1 MKKLLTTVAAIVVAM
16 SASAGDDVYA
26 EWRASW
32 LRKAEEAKPV
42 LMKTVYRPVGLVTS
56 VADDRAWQ
64 GWHMEPSEDMDVLWG
79 TSLRTKKSVTVDFG
93 RHLTGYFTFHL
104 KTLNRTQDGPIRIKF
119 TFAEVPAE
127 LNTPFD
133 PYPGALS
140 RAWLQDEVM
149 TIMNID
155 RDFTIPRRLSG
166 RYMKIELLGAPDFD
180 FAISDI
186 YFTAT
191 SSASDKV
198 VTTFRPDASP
208 MIRHIAEV
216 SIATLAECMQTV
228 YEDGPK
234 RDQRLWIGDMY
245 LEALANTYSFG
256 QHDLTKR
263 CLYLLAA
270 LAAEDGRL
278 HANVFERPEPHPQYG
293 SHTMDY
299 SLIYNVALLE
309 YLKITG
315 DKATALDLWPVVKAQ
330 VADAM
335 SYLDDNYIFDPFCK
349 DTPIWL
355 VFDWRAG
362 LDTRTMMQGCMIW
375 ALKGSYELAEMLGK
389 TAEAAE
395 WPKIAVKM
403 SRAARKY
410 QFDARRG
417 VFVSGPQGQV
427 SCLSQAWMILAEVL
441 TPAQGAR
448 ALQTVFDMPETIY
461 PGAPY
466 AYHYL
471 IEALVKS
478 GLHAE
483 ANCRLVEYWGGIIER
498 GADTFWEVYDPLNP
512 ALSPYNFFPVNSYC
526 HAWSCTPVYFIHKYP
541 DIFQRPAE

>member
-1 MKKLLTTVAAIVVAM
+1 MKKIVTTIAAIVAVSTAM
-16 SASAGDDVYA
+16 NGQDIYA

-32 LRKAEEAKPV
+32 LRKAEEAKPS
-42 LMKTVYRPVGLVTS
+42 LTETVCRPVGLMAS
-56 VADDRAWQ
+56 MADADAWQ
-64 GWHMEPSEDMDVLWG
+64 EWRMEPSEEMNALYDV
-79 TSLRTKKSVTVDFG
+79 SFKAKQSVIVDFG
-93 RHLTGYFTFHL
+93 RHLTGHFTFHL
-104 KTLNRTQDGPIRIKF
+104 KTISHAQDAPIRIKF

-133 PYPGALS
+133 PYPGSLS

-149 TIMNID
+149 TIMTID

-166 RYMKIELLGAPDFD
+166 RYMKIELLAGSAGFD
-180 FAISDI
+180 FALSDI
-186 YFTAT
+186 YFTST
-191 SSASDKV
+191 TSASDSV
-198 VTTFRPDASP
+198 AATFSPDISP
-208 MIRHIAEV
+208 VIRRIGEV
-216 SIATLAECMQTV
+216 SIETLRECMQTV

-256 QHDLTKR
+256 QHGLTRR

-293 SHTMDY
+293 TLSMDY

-309 YLKITG
+309 YLKTTG
-315 DKATALDLWPVVKAQ
+315 DRATALDLWPVVKAQ

-335 SYLDDNYIFDPFCK
+335 SYLDDNYIFDPSRGAP
-349 DTPIWL
+349 TWL

-362 LDTRTMMQGCMIW
+362 LDTHTMMQGCMIW
-375 ALKGSYELAEMLGK
+375 ALKNSYELAEMLGK
-389 TAEAAE
+389 TGEASE
-395 WPKIAVKM
+395 WPKIAAKM
-403 SRAARKY
+403 SKAARKY

-417 VFVSGPQGQV
+417 IFLSGPQGQV
-427 SCLSQAWMILAEVL
+427 SCLSQAWMILAEVV
-441 TPAQGAR
+441 TPARGAR
-448 ALQTVFDMPETIY
+448 ALQTVFDMPETVY

-478 GLHAE
+478 GLHSE
-483 ANCRLVEYWGGIIER
+483 ANRRLVEYWGGMVER
-498 GADTFWEVYDPLNP
+498 GADTFWEVYDPQNP
-512 ALSPYNFFPVNSYC
+512 SLSPYNFFPVNSYC
-526 HAWSCTPVYFIHKYP
+526 HAWSCTPIYFIHRYP
-541 DIFQRPAE
+541 DIFR